1 MANIFLVFP
10 VKKKVS
16 QNIDN
21 WISIAVTPDIF
32 TEKDGNPEND
42 QTKLLVRGWL

>member
-1 MANIFLVFP
+1 MANIFFGISSE
-10 VKKKVS
+10 KKVS
-16 QNIDN
+16 QNIEN